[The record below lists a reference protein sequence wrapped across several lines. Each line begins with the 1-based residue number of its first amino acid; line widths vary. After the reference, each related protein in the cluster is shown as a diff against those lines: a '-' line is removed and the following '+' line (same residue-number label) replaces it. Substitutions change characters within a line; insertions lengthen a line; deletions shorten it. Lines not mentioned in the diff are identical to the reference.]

1 MPVERELGK
10 ILAMPDDDLIRW
22 RKDVRKILDWQDDDA
37 QLSALYEASLEEIVS
52 RAGQAWSAAS
62 AIRNANDPWAG
73 GSHRAWR
80 GDCAF
85 LVDDVATNE
94 KPSAEKENQMPEIEP
109 VERTVQA
116 GREHRDDMARWL
128 ALEVLMTDEVAV
140 QDTVLAE
147 RLSLLQ
153 EVIEERLR
161 IKTSR

>member
-22 RKDVRKILDWQDDDA
+22 RKDVRKILAWDDDDA

-73 GSHRAWR
+73 GSHRAWHDDR
-80 GDCAF
+80 ASLVGDA
-85 LVDDVATNE
+85 VTNGNQ
-94 KPSAEKENQMPEIEP
+94 SAEKENRMREIEA
-109 VERTVQA
+109 VERAVQA

-147 RLSLLQ
+147 RLSVLQ

-161 IKTSR
+161 TKTSR